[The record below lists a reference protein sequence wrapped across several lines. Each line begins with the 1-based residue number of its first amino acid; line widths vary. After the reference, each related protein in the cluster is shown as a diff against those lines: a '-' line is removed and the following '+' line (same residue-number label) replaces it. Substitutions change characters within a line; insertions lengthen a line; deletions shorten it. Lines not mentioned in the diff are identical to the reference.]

1 MPAKKQ
7 SGKGTDSKSSKPA
20 ANQKNGKASPAKKG
34 K

>member
-7 SGKGTDSKSSKPA
+7 SGKGVDSKASKPA
-20 ANQKNGKASPAKKG
+20 ANQKNGKSAPAKKG